1 MWDEVKGRLSRVFWE
16 NVGPGKPLST
26 WQWPLVQL
34 ILGLKAPSHYGP
46 PTMTG
51 DQAVRNLTAIINT
64 TVELPHRYSSEFPT
78 CPCL

>member
-16 NVGPGKPLST
+16 NVGPGKPLCT

-34 ILGLKAPSHYGP
+34 ILGIKAPSHYGP